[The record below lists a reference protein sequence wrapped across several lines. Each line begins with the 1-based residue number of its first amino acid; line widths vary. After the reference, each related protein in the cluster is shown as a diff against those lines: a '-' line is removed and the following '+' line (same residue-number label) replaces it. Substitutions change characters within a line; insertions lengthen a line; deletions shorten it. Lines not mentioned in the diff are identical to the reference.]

1 MNILQQEDIIKGLP
15 DQRLQ
20 EEAKQPSGQVPQFL
34 VVSEIQRRTNMRN
47 SHQASSQQPQ
57 NTIAD
62 QITEEGIAS
71 IRPQQPPQGQPQ
83 PMQAYGGGMTPF
95 MRKYAGGGVVRM
107 QDGGITPHDMAQIDA
122 EMMAQKYPFL
132 SGSRDEILQGLSQID
147 ESDYSYISSMFNGAP
162 EIEGVLS
169 QLKEMAGT
177 TQNLSRG
184 VPESPMPVENVT
196 PQGILALNGSNT
208 TTPDGAMGTL
218 EGETGSNDLYSQNY
232 LPQNMNALTED
243 ASRIDNLLATLDD
256 STDAEKDAVQNPTSI
271 NLPRVFGDVD
281 NASPKSLTSTGPT
294 QREEEQGIGSFMAS
308 SDFQV
313 PQKTDGGDFGLSM
326 PSPFSDG
333 DQAVASREFNWSRG
347 NTDLLNRGMGGGDES
362 GRGTSMVGASAEK
375 ILDLVGRGTVLKE
388 PQDGPYI
395 DPALSGIRGPLTG
408 TGQYGGSN
416 VSNSQASV
424 APKKINN
431 TGAGQISE
439 TAQLRRAE
447 KGASLLSKMLGLGLE
462 GEKKQAYAMALMALG
477 KGIADG
483 DTAGGML
490 EAGKAAN
497 AITEQAADRRDKAL
511 DRKVQSQYYADK
523 KLDANAAAEAQAFYR
538 LETFMEKYRKE
549 KGMIDSPEEQVQYEN
564 RLRASLGLPSIELNS
579 GESIGAT
586 GGNQSSTAN
595 GTDPLG
601 LFST

>member
-184 VPESPMPVENVT
+184 VPESPMLVENVT
-196 PQGILALNGSNT
+196 PQGILAINGSNT

-218 EGETGSNDLYSQNY
+218 EGETGSNDLYSQ
-232 LPQNMNALTED
+232 T
-243 ASRIDNLLATLDD
+243 I
-256 STDAEKDAVQNPTSI
+256 
-271 NLPRVFGDVD
+271 
-281 NASPKSLTSTGPT
+281 SLRT
-294 QREEEQGIGSFMAS
+294 
-308 SDFQV
+308 
-313 PQKTDGGDFGLSM
+313 
-326 PSPFSDG
+326 
-333 DQAVASREFNWSRG
+333 
-347 NTDLLNRGMGGGDES
+347 
-362 GRGTSMVGASAEK
+362 
-375 ILDLVGRGTVLKE
+375 
-388 PQDGPYI
+388 
-395 DPALSGIRGPLTG
+395 
-408 TGQYGGSN
+408 
-416 VSNSQASV
+416 
-424 APKKINN
+424 
-431 TGAGQISE
+431 
-439 TAQLRRAE
+439 
-447 KGASLLSKMLGLGLE
+447 
-462 GEKKQAYAMALMALG
+462 
-477 KGIADG
+477 
-483 DTAGGML
+483 
-490 EAGKAAN
+490 
-497 AITEQAADRRDKAL
+497 
-511 DRKVQSQYYADK
+511 
-523 KLDANAAAEAQAFYR
+523 
-538 LETFMEKYRKE
+538 
-549 KGMIDSPEEQVQYEN
+549 
-564 RLRASLGLPSIELNS
+564 
-579 GESIGAT
+579 
-586 GGNQSSTAN
+586 
-595 GTDPLG
+595 
-601 LFST
+601 